1 MYVFIFIL
9 WSKIEVI
16 EAQWTE
22 WTMCTVGSKSRDRTL
37 QDGCLIDE
45 CETVTEECIP
55 QGKGVT
61 FPVATFI
68 VFLIHGISS
77 FCTLQ
82 HFLFHKT
89 YILWTGHFAMF
100 WIDTLV
106 IYSDFSRTF

>member
-1 MYVFIFIL
+1 MRKNAGEKNKIISELFTINNLDFRIGTFLPGQSLRYVFIL

-61 FPVATFI
+61 
-68 VFLIHGISS
+68 
-77 FCTLQ
+77 
-82 HFLFHKT
+82 
-89 YILWTGHFAMF
+89 YIFSCH
-100 WIDTLV
+100 
-106 IYSDFSRTF
+106 IYSIFDPWDQ